1 MMQGIFMVLTDFER
15 EVLGEISKERLWE
28 HVEWF
33 ANEGEK
39 LSGTP
44 VNERSVDYILEKL
57 AGFGVGA
64 RAPEFQAWLG
74 FPKIFEAE
82 VEVLEPEARVLDCI
96 ALAQCA
102 SGSAEAE
109 LVYVKGG
116 GLADYEG
123 VDAEGKIVLVD
134 FTLRPARPWKNYVA
148 GVLKGGVGQ
157 IVISHA
163 GPARALNRGTV
174 KSVWGNP
181 IPENVDE
188 IGRISVVNVCRE
200 DGEYLMGLLEEG
212 PVRVRM
218 KAEGKRGFHMIRQPM
233 ARVDGVSKEFVL
245 LGSHMDAWGA
255 AASCNALGCASTL
268 EAGRLMTRHDSRLRR
283 GLELLWF
290 QGHETGIMTGSTW
303 YLDNLWGDLNANC
316 VAYFNND
323 TTNMIHSTIYTADG
337 DPVLRDFVVSTVRE
351 LAEEE
356 GAPFREP
363 GPRYTPYKY
372 GDQSFFGIGVPSAR
386 VQMTFTP
393 EGREEVGPGGGW
405 FYHSEYDSLDKC
417 DPETM
422 YMAEKAQTLVLL
434 RLLTLPV
441 LPYRIEA
448 LADWTLDA
456 LGEINAIAEG
466 TVSLDWLMERAAAFK
481 ENAAN
486 LDEATGRLAKRREKD
501 AKGLEG
507 KIKAANGSMMRISR
521 TLNPVN
527 YTLRGKY
534 DQDYYGAEYVKP
546 IPVLQPVSELAA
558 MDSDSTEYKAL
569 RTKLVRAKNMVSDAL
584 EQATWISRYT
594 AEKIG

>member
-1 MMQGIFMVLTDFER
+1 MVLTDFER
-15 EVLGEISKERLWE
+15 DVLGEISKERLWE
-28 HVEWF
+28 HVKWF

-57 AGFGVGA
+57 GGYGVGA
-64 RAPEFQAWLG
+64 RAPEFHAWLG
-74 FPKIFEAE
+74 FPKMFEAK
-82 VEVLEPEARVLDCI
+82 VGVLEPEVRALDCV

-102 SGSAEAE
+102 SGSAEAD
-109 LVYVKGG
+109 LIYVGGG

-123 VDAEGKIVLVD
+123 VDTKGKIVLVD
-134 FTLRPARPWKNYVA
+134 FSMRPARPWKNYVA
-148 GVLKGGVGQ
+148 GVLKGAAGQ

-163 GPARALNRGTV
+163 GPVRALNRGTV

-181 IPENVDE
+181 IPENIDE
-188 IGRISVVNVCRE
+188 IGRIPVVNVCRE
-200 DGEYLMGLLEEG
+200 DGEYLKELLEKG
-212 PVRVRM
+212 PVKIRM
-218 KAEGKRGFHMIRQPM
+218 RAEGERGFHLIRQPM
-233 ARVDGVSKEFVL
+233 ARVDGASSEFVL

-268 EAGRLMTRHDSRLRR
+268 ETARLMTGHASRFRR

-303 YLDNLWGDLNANC
+303 YLDNHWGDLNANC

-351 LAEEE
+351 LAEDE

-422 YMAEKAQTLVLL
+422 YTAEKAQTLVLL

-441 LPYRIEA
+441 LPYRIET
-448 LADWTLDA
+448 LADWTRDA
-456 LGEINAIAEG
+456 LGEIDAMAEG
-466 TVSLDWLMERAAAFK
+466 TISLDGLKERAAAFK
-481 ENAAN
+481 EGAAE
-486 LDEATGRLAKRREKD
+486 LDEATRKLAARCVKD
-501 AKGLEG
+501 AKGLKVE
-507 KIKAANGSMMRISR
+507 IKAANGFMMRISR

-527 YTLRGKY
+527 YTLRGRY

-546 IPVLQPVSELAA
+546 MPALQPVSELAA
-558 MDSDSTEYKAL
+558 MDPDSTGYKAL
-569 RTKLVRAKNMVSDAL
+569 RTKLVRVRNQVSDAL
-584 EQATWISRYT
+584 EQATWISKY
-594 AEKIG
+594 AAGKIG